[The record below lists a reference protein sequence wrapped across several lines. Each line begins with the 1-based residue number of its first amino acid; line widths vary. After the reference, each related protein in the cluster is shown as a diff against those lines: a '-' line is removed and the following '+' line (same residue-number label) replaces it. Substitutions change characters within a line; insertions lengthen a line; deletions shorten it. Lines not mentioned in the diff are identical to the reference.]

1 MSVAGL
7 CSVCSAGD
15 VAGGCERC
23 GAMVCREHYDAETGF
38 CTDCLRELGR
48 RPGGG
53 SAREGDGHPDVGEY
67 RF

>member
-15 VAGGCERC
+15 IAGGCDRC
-23 GAMVCREHYDAETGF
+23 GAMVCREHYDADSGF
-38 CTDCLRELGR
+38 CTDCLRELGH
-48 RPGGG
+48 RPDGT
-53 SAREGDGHPDVGEY
+53 SAGERHPDVGEY